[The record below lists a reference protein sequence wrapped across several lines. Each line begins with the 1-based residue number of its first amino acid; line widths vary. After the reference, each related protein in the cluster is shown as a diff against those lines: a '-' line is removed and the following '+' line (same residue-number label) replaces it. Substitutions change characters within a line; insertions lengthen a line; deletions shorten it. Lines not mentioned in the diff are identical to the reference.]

1 MTPDQSKQLK
11 VGNRVC
17 FNGEQTDCGTV
28 TAVDLRYV
36 IIKWEDGHQSHS
48 SHNDMSRVSILAAK
62 K

>member
-1 MTPDQSKQLK
+1 
-11 VGNRVC
+11 
-17 FNGEQTDCGTV
+17 
-28 TAVDLRYV
+28 LRYV